1 MTNSVVVTGAS
12 GFIGSALV
20 AELLERGIS
29 VYAVS
34 RRRVL
39 KTGSLKTAIVNKYDE
54 TPCPA
59 NSTIIHLAE
68 TSNSAAANTSG
79 KQYVAEVKQQTSALL
94 AKKFD
99 RFIYVSS
106 GTVYRKGAFLPRL
119 PTSETLS
126 ENIYTEAKIAAEGL
140 VRRAGGVI
148 VRLSNIYGP
157 PPKPGTVIADI
168 LNQIPGEGPL
178 RIKDVASA
186 RDYLWIGDA
195 AKGLNDIALG
205 ATAGVFNL
213 GTGIETTAGDLAKIA
228 LAHAGQPERQVVAS
242 INSEPDSTD
251 SIALD
256 ATSTTHMFGWKPTIC
271 VDEGI
276 SLLFEGPYD

>member
-34 RRRVL
+34 RRRVP
-39 KTGSLKTAIVNKYDE
+39 KTGSLNTAIVNKYDE

-94 AKKFD
+94 AKTFD

-106 GTVYRKGAFLPRL
+106 GTVYRKGAFPPRL

-157 PPKPGTVIADI
+157 PPKPGTIIADI
-168 LNQIPGEGPL
+168 LNQIPGKGPL
-178 RIKDVASA
+178 KIKDVASA
-186 RDYLWIGDA
+186 RDYLWVGDA
-195 AKGLNDIALG
+195 VKGLADIALG
-205 ATAGVFNL
+205 ETDGVFNL
-213 GTGIETTAGDLAKIA
+213 GTGIETTVGDLAKIA
-228 LAHAGQPERQVVAS
+228 LAHAGQSERQVVAT
-242 INSEPDSTD
+242 INSEPNATD

-256 ATSTTHMFGWKPTIC
+256 ASNTTHMFGWKPTIC

-276 SLLFEGPYD
+276 HLLFKGPHD